1 MNKMSDTG
9 RKLKVFAGI
18 VAVALLV
25 GFFLVHHTKSSEERS
40 LETATSATASEPPIV
55 NVIMVQK
62 APPSFPLSLP
72 GETAAWYE
80 SVIYARVDGYVA
92 KWNSDIGD
100 HVKKGQILATI
111 ETPDLDAQLAAAKA
125 KVKASQAVVAAMRAD
140 AEFAKTTYERW
151 KDSPKGVV
159 SEQEREAKKSGYDSA
174 VAHVNE
180 AQAQTNLD
188 QANVD
193 RYTAL
198 TQFKQVTAPYEGAV
212 TERRIDIG
220 NLVTS
225 GSNANT
231 TPLYR
236 MMQDDPIRV
245 FVDVPQSAAVDIK
258 VGTPVLI
265 SAGNIS
271 VCVLDGKLTS
281 VPSNIS
287 DCVLDGKVT
296 RTAGAINPQTRTLR
310 VEIDIPNPGHT
321 LAPGM
326 YVNVVFEVPA
336 KGLAQIPAAAL
347 IFRTGGPQVAIVGES
362 NKVHFHKVSIAR
374 DNGDI
379 VEISSGVSSGDRVIL
394 NVSSQIYE
402 GQTVAAS
409 EVKDDSINASAQ
421 IQ

>member
-1 MNKMSDTG
+1 M
-9 RKLKVFAGI
+9 
-18 VAVALLV
+18 ALLV
-25 GFFLVHHTKSSEERS
+25 GFFLVHHTKSSEEKS
-40 LETATSATASEPPIV
+40 LETATLATASEPPIV
-55 NVIMVQK
+55 NVIMVQN
-62 APPSFPLSLP
+62 APSSFPLSLP

-125 KVKASQAVVAAMRAD
+125 KVKASQAVVVARRAD

-188 QANVD
+188 QAHVD

-236 MMQDDPIRV
+236 MVQDDPIRV

-271 VCVLDGKLTS
+271 VCVLDGKLTR
-281 VPSNIS
+281 VPGNIS

-296 RTAGAINPQTRTLR
+296 RTAGAISPQTRTLR

-347 IFRTGGPQVAIVGES
+347 IFRTGGPQVAIVGK
-362 NKVHFHKVSIAR
+362 NDKVHFHKVSIAR
-374 DNGDI
+374 DNGNI

-394 NVSSQIYE
+394 NVSSQIHE
-402 GQTVAAS
+402 GQTVAAN
-409 EVKDDSINASAQ
+409 EVKDDSTNASAQ